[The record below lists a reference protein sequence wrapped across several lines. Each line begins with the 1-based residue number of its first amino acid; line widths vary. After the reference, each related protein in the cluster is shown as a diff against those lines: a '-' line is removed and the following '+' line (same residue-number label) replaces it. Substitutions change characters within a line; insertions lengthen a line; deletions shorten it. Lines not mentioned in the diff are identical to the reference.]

1 MSDIAQIRRGLEE
14 VVGAVLLARRKIGE
28 GQLIDLSGL
37 ERRVDEL
44 CALIQ
49 DQDKRDAQPLKP
61 TLLSLIDDLSRLS
74 DDLKEQ
80 HGQVASALRGSQS
93 HRSAAA
99 AYRKPQD

>member
-1 MSDIAQIRRGLEE
+1 MSRIAHIRRGLEE
-14 VVGAVLLARRKIGE
+14 VVGAVLLARRKVNE

-44 CALIQ
+44 CGLIQ
-49 DQDKRDAQPLKP
+49 TEDKNEAQPLKP
-61 TLLSLIDDLSRLS
+61 TLLSLIEDLNRLS
-74 DDLKEQ
+74 EDLKDQ